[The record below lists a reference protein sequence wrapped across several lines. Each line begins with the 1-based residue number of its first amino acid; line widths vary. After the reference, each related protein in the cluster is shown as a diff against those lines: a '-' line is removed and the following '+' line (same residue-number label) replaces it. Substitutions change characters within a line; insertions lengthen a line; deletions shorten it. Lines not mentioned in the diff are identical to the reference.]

1 MTTLAHQN
9 KYKSTQISTAS
20 SVKIIV
26 LLYDGAINFL
36 EQSKIKIKERDF
48 KLKGV
53 YLSKASRIVAELN
66 SALDAK
72 VDKKLVE
79 NLQSLYEF
87 VNYQILQANLKN
99 EIVFID
105 NAINI
110 LKTIKE
116 SWDKVIELQFTDNQ
130 IIAEKRDS
138 TKMIT
143 LTV

>member
-1 MTTLAHQN
+1 MTTLANQN

-66 SALDAK
+66 SALDEK

-110 LKTIKE
+110 LRTIKE
-116 SWDKVIELQFTDNQ
+116 SWDKVIELQFTDKQ

>member
-1 MTTLAHQN
+1 MTTLANQN

-36 EQSKIKIKERDF
+36 EQGKIKIKERDF

-66 SALDAK
+66 SALDEK

-116 SWDKVIELQFTDNQ
+116 SWDKVIELQFTDKQ